1 MQVRYQAALR
11 PEIVLLRQGKVQ
23 CGEAAGIITD
33 SPVGWNPE
41 SAPVG
46 ADAQALSRRRSGM
59 AHAVDAVRVE
69 HVQHVFQF
77 DDHLLDH
84 LVVAGGL
91 LGVGV
96 AGELL
101 TGAADGEA
109 LLVEQAADL
118 ADGEHVL
125 ALVVTAVAAPLYR
138 FELGEFL
145 LPVAQHVRFDVAQLA
160 DLTDGEVA
168 LAGDRRQFVVMTG
181 FEHSLPPAVSVFAR
195 DGR

>member
-1 MQVRYQAALR
+1 LCGSARGR
-11 PEIVLLRQGKVQ
+11 FQ

-46 ADAQALSRRRSGM
+46 ADAQELSRPGSGM
-59 AHAVDAVRVE
+59 ADAVDAIRVE
-69 HVQHVFQF
+69 YVQHVFQF

-91 LGVGV
+91 LDVGV

-101 TGAADGEA
+101 TGATDGEA
-109 LLVEQAADL
+109 LLVEQAPDL

-125 ALVVTAVAAPLYR
+125 ALVVATVAAPLYR
-138 FELGEFL
+138 LELGEFL
-145 LPVAQHVRFDVAQLA
+145 LPVAQHVRLDVAQLA

-168 LAGDRRQFVVMTG
+168 LAGDRRQLVVMTG